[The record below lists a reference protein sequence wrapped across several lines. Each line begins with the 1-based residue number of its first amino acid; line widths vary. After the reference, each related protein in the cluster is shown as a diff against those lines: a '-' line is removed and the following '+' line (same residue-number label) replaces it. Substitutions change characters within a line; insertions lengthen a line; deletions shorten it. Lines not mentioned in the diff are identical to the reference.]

1 MSPTQEFLGVQAV
14 LYSWGLLL
22 HKLELA
28 LKGVLLVFESLVL
41 LCVEQP
47 VLRAEKYSDKMHKQ
61 QLCALLPGH
70 AESQRGVLS
79 IETGN

>member
-1 MSPTQEFLGVQAV
+1 M
-14 LYSWGLLL
+14 

-61 QLCALLPGH
+61 LLKAALCLTPRTCRIT
-70 AESQRGVLS
+70 ERGSVY
-79 IETGN
+79 

>member
-14 LYSWGLLL
+14 LNSWGLLL

-28 LKGVLLVFESLVL
+28 LKGVLLVFESLFL
-41 LCVEQP
+41 LYVEQP
-47 VLRAEKYSDKMHKQ
+47 ELKAEQYSDKVHKQ

-70 AESQRGVLS
+70 AGSQREVLS